1 MSGPSI
7 MHSQSGGGPP
17 SFNLYE
23 KADKSAACLGR
34 DVWRERWCEYEP
46 IDRTLSVY
54 RSKRKRG
61 QPVPELEKKYEVNGV
76 CEVPAR
82 AGKRKWRFDV
92 FVREVSDQTAASA
105 ESLDHLE
112 KGSKD
117 GEEVSEW
124 RAFAGNSSKS
134 TKKMVEAIK
143 DANHDERLSTEQQMK
158 KFKAE
163 RDRKRDFGWRGILNM
178 ALFVSLF
185 GAVLGAA
192 CTYTSHRVDNSSFA
206 QDALDCGSTVGWL
219 LVLLGLVMASTVSAA
234 PDETS
239 IDFDEFAQDH
249 PRSARVVCL
258 ALVVVLASV
267 AATGKPYTD
276 AVVALPF
283 AYVCVRLNHVL
294 ARTSRGARR
303 KGTEPN
309 LTFYVQLTI
318 ALWPTFSR
326 LAAAGDLYAYF
337 NYDEVVAQHY
347 KGHQPLPRKAMA
359 ATGALYVLSSVAY
372 FATWRWCRTYKDPKQ
387 RNQPL
392 DKGDQFWIM
401 VCFIRIGACARP
413 EVPRRCTFPI

>member
-1 MSGPSI
+1 MN
-7 MHSQSGGGPP
+7 SQSSGGLP
-17 SFNLYE
+17 SFYLYE

-34 DVWRERWCEYEP
+34 DVWHKRWCEYEP
-46 IDRTLSVY
+46 SDRTLSVY
-54 RSKRKRG
+54 SYRSSQKGGKPPRE
-61 QPVPELEKKYEVNGV
+61 QELETKYEVNGV

-92 FVREVSDQTAASA
+92 FVREVVSDQT
-105 ESLDHLE
+105 ESLDQLE
-112 KGSKD
+112 KGSSD
-117 GEEVSEW
+117 GEEVSVW
-124 RAFAGNSSKS
+124 RAFAA
-134 TKKMVEAIK
+134 TKNQNMTRMVAAIK

-192 CTYTSHRVDNSSFA
+192 CTYISNRVENRSFA

-258 ALVVVLASV
+258 ALVAVLTSV
-267 AATGKPYTD
+267 AAAGKPYTD

-294 ARTSRGARR
+294 ARTSGARR
-303 KGTEPN
+303 QGTEPN
-309 LTFYVQLTI
+309 LTFYAQLTI
-318 ALWPTFSR
+318 GLWPTFSR

-337 NYDEVVAQHY
+337 NYDEIVAKHY

-372 FATWRWCRTYKDPKQ
+372 FATWRLCKTYKDPKQ

-401 VCFIRIGACARP
+401 VRRRPCACARP
-413 EVPRRCTFPI
+413 GVPRRCTFPI